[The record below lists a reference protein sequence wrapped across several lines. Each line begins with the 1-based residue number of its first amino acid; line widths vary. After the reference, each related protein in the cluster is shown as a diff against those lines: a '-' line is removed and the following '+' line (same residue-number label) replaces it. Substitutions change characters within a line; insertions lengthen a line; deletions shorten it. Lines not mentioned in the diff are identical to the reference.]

1 MPKEKKFIHSYF
13 KLIKMATFPPK
24 LKTSISANERL
35 QNLKN
40 TFETK
45 YGESPLFYACAPGRV
60 NLIGEHIDYCGYSV
74 LPMAIEPNILAAVSV
89 NNSGTITLANTNPQY
104 EDHTVSCS
112 NNIAIDRE
120 NPKWYYYFLCG
131 VKGVQEKFDIT
142 NLAGM
147 SCVVDGTIPPSSGL
161 SSSSALVCCAGL
173 VTMEANQKSLSK
185 VELAEI
191 CAKSERY
198 IGTEGGGM
206 DQSISFLAERGTAK
220 LIEFHP
226 LRATD
231 VKLPDGSVFVISN
244 CCVEMNK
251 AASSHYNIRVVECR
265 IATKMLAQAQGLD
278 WSRLLKLV
286 QVQTELKASLEEMLA
301 LVDKVL
307 HPEPYSREEIC
318 KALGVTPEQFSTE
331 LLSANTQHVTRFKL
345 HQRAKHVYGEA
356 ARVLRF
362 KKVCDSEPADAV
374 RLLGDLM
381 NQSHESCRDLYE
393 CSCPEL
399 DQLVDICLKSGAV
412 GSRLTGAGWG
422 GCAVSMVP
430 GEKVDSFIQAVRE
443 AYYLPDPRRAAMEK
457 QSLFVSKPGGGAV
470 IFLEE

>member
-1 MPKEKKFIHSYF
+1 
-13 KLIKMATFPPK
+13 MAANPPK
-24 LKTSISANERL
+24 LTISITSNERL
-35 QNLKN
+35 KNLKSA
-40 TFETK
+40 FETK

-74 LPMAIEPNILAAVSV
+74 LPMAIEQSILAAVSL
-89 NNSGTITLANTNPQY
+89 NRSGKIQLANTNPQY
-104 EDHTVSCS
+104 QDFTMSCS
-112 NNIAIDRE
+112 EDIAIDRD
-120 NPKWYYYFLCG
+120 NPRWYYYFLCG
-131 VKGVQEKFDIT
+131 VKGIQEKFGIVT
-142 NLAGM
+142 LAGM

-185 VELAEI
+185 VDLAEI
-191 CAKSERY
+191 CAKCERY

-206 DQSISFLAERGTAK
+206 DQSISFLAEKGTAK
-220 LIEFHP
+220 LIEFQP

-231 VKLPDGSVFVISN
+231 VKLPEGAVFVISN

-265 IATKMLAQAQGLD
+265 LAAKVLARARGLD
-278 WSRLLKLV
+278 PSGFLKLV

-301 LVDKVL
+301 LVDEVL
-307 HPEPYSREEIC
+307 HPEPYGREEVCEI
-318 KALGVTPEQFSTE
+318 LSITPERFSSE
-331 LLSANTQHVTRFKL
+331 LLSTNTQHLTHFKL

-356 ARVLRF
+356 ARVTRF
-362 KKVCDSEPADAV
+362 QHVCGSGSAESV
-374 RLLGDLM
+374 ELLGQLM

-399 DQLVDICLKSGAV
+399 DRLVDICLKSGAV

-430 GEKVDSFIQAVRE
+430 SQKVEAFLRAVRD
-443 AYYLPDPRRAAMEK
+443 AYYAPDPRRAAMEQ
-457 QSLFVSKPGGGAV
+457 QSLFVSKPGGGAA

>member
-1 MPKEKKFIHSYF
+1 
-13 KLIKMATFPPK
+13 MATNPPK
-24 LKTSISANERL
+24 LKTKIAANERMK
-35 QNLKN
+35 NLKE
-40 TFETK
+40 TFESK
-45 YGESPLFYACAPGRV
+45 YGESPLFYAFAPGRV

-74 LPMAIEPNILAAVSV
+74 LPMAIEQNILTAVSV
-89 NNSGTITLANTNPQY
+89 NDSGKIQLANANPKY
-104 EDHTVSCS
+104 KDFSVSCS
-112 NNIAIDRE
+112 EEIAIDRDD
-120 NPKWYYYFLCG
+120 PQWYYYFLCG
-131 VKGVQEKFDIT
+131 VKGIQEKFGL
-142 NLAGM
+142 NHLAGM

-161 SSSSALVCCAGL
+161 SSSSALVCCSGL

-185 VELAEI
+185 VALAEI

-206 DQSISFLAERGTAK
+206 DQSISFLAEAGTAK
-220 LIEFHP
+220 LIEFQP

-231 VKLPDGSVFVISN
+231 VKLPDGAVFVISN

-265 IATKMLAQAQGLD
+265 IATKMLAQARGVD
-278 WSRLLKLV
+278 SSRLLKLAHV
-286 QVQTELKASLEEMLA
+286 QMELKASLEEMLA
-301 LVDKVL
+301 LVAEVL

-318 KALGVTPEQFSTE
+318 KVLGITSEQFSTE
-331 LLSANTQHVTRFKL
+331 LLSANTQDMTQFKL

-356 ARVLRF
+356 ARVLQF
-362 KKVCDSEPADAV
+362 KSVCDSEPADAT
-374 RLLGDLM
+374 RLLGELM
-381 NQSHESCRDLYE
+381 NQSHASCRDLYE

-430 GEKVDSFIQAVRE
+430 SKKVESFLQAVRE
-443 AYYLPDPRRAAMEK
+443 EYYLPDPRRAAMEK
-457 QSLFVSKPGGGAV
+457 QSLFVSKPGGGAA
-470 IFLEE
+470 IFFEE

>member
-1 MPKEKKFIHSYF
+1 
-13 KLIKMATFPPK
+13 MATNPPK
-24 LKTSISANERL
+24 LKTAITTNERL
-35 QNLKN
+35 QKLKS

-45 YGESPLFYACAPGRV
+45 YGKPPLFYAYAPGRV

-74 LPMAIEPNILAAVSV
+74 LPMAIEQNILAAVSV
-89 NNSGTITLANTNPQY
+89 NSSGTIALANTNPQY
-104 EDHTVSCS
+104 MDFTVSCS
-112 NNIAIDRE
+112 EDIAIDRE

-131 VKGVQEKFDIT
+131 VKGIQEKFGIAP
-142 NLAGM
+142 LAGM
-147 SCVVDGTIPPSSGL
+147 SCVIDGTIPPSSGL

-185 VELAEI
+185 VALAEI
-191 CAKSERY
+191 CAKCEHY

-231 VKLPDGSVFVISN
+231 VKLPGGAVFVISN

-251 AASSHYNIRVVECR
+251 AASSHFNIRVVECR
-265 IATKMLAQAQGLD
+265 IATKMLARARGLD
-278 WSRLLKLV
+278 SSGLLKLA
-286 QVQTELKASLEEMLA
+286 QVQSELKASLEEMLA
-301 LVDKVL
+301 LVDEVL

-318 KALGVTPEQFSTE
+318 EALGITPEQFSTE
-331 LLSANTQHVTRFKL
+331 LLSANTQHVSQFKL
-345 HQRAKHVYGEA
+345 HPRARHVYGEA

-362 KKVCDSEPADAV
+362 KAVCDSEPAGSV
-374 RLLGDLM
+374 QLLGDLM
-381 NQSHESCRDLYE
+381 NQSHASCRDLYE

-399 DQLVDICLKSGAV
+399 DQLVEICLKSGAV

-430 GEKVDSFIQAVRE
+430 GEKVEPFLQAVRE
-443 AYYLPDPRRAAMEK
+443 AYYLPDPRTAAMEK
-457 QSLFVSKPGGGAV
+457 QSLFVSKPGGGAA
-470 IFLEE
+470 ILTEE

>member
-1 MPKEKKFIHSYF
+1 
-13 KLIKMATFPPK
+13 MATNPPK
-24 LKTSISANERL
+24 LKTTITANERL

-45 YGESPLFYACAPGRV
+45 YGQCPLFYACAPGRV

-74 LPMAIEPNILAAVSV
+74 LPMAIEPSILAAVSV
-89 NNSGTITLANTNPQY
+89 NNSGTITLANANPQY
-104 EDHTVSCS
+104 KDFTVPCSED
-112 NNIAIDRE
+112 IAIDRE
-120 NPKWYYYFLCG
+120 NPMWHYYFLCG
-131 VKGVQEKFDIT
+131 VKGIQEKFGIA

-185 VELAEI
+185 VALAEI

-220 LIEFHP
+220 LIEFQP

-231 VKLPDGSVFVISN
+231 VKLPDGAVFVISN

-251 AASSHYNIRVVECR
+251 AASSHFNIRVVECR
-265 IATKMLAQAQGLD
+265 IATKMLAQARGLD
-278 WSRLLKLV
+278 SSRLLKLV

-301 LVDKVL
+301 LVDEVL

-318 KALGVTPEQFSTE
+318 KALGVTSDQFSTE
-331 LLSANTQHVTRFKL
+331 LLSANTQHVTHFKL

-362 KKVCDSEPADAV
+362 KSVCDSEPAESV

-381 NQSHESCRDLYE
+381 NQSHASCRDLYE

-430 GEKVDSFIQAVRE
+430 DEKVESFLQAVRE

-457 QSLFVSKPGGGAV
+457 QSLFVSKPGGGAA
-470 IFLEE
+470 IFLDE

>member
-1 MPKEKKFIHSYF
+1 
-13 KLIKMATFPPK
+13 MATNPPK
-24 LKTSISANERL
+24 LRVGITASERL

-40 TFETK
+40 AFETK
-45 YGESPLFYACAPGRV
+45 YGEAPLFYACAPGRV

-74 LPMAIEPNILAAVSV
+74 LPMAIEQNILAAVSV

-104 EDHTVSCS
+104 KDFTVSCS
-112 NNIAIDRE
+112 DDIAIDRE

-131 VKGVQEKFDIT
+131 VKGIQEEFEIAQ
-142 NLAGM
+142 LAGM

-185 VELAEI
+185 VVLAEM

-220 LIEFHP
+220 LIEFQP

-231 VKLPDGSVFVISN
+231 VKLPDGAVFVISN
-244 CCVEMNK
+244 CCLEMNK
-251 AASSHYNIRVVECR
+251 AASSDFNIRVVECR
-265 IATKMLAQAQGLD
+265 IATKMLAQARGLD
-278 WSRLLKLV
+278 SSRLLKLA
-286 QVQTELKASLEEMLA
+286 QVQMELKASLEEMLA
-301 LVDKVL
+301 LVEEVL

-318 KALGVTPEQFSTE
+318 RVLGVTSEQFSKE
-331 LLSANTQHVTRFKL
+331 LLSANTQHVTHFKL

-362 KKVCDSEPADAV
+362 KSVCDSEPAESV
-374 RLLGDLM
+374 RLLGELM
-381 NQSHESCRDLYE
+381 NQSHASCRDLYE
-393 CSCPEL
+393 CSCTEL

-430 GEKVDSFIQAVRE
+430 CEKVDSFLQAVRE
-443 AYYLPDPRRAAMEK
+443 AYYLPDPRRAAVEK
-457 QSLFVSKPGGGAV
+457 QSLFVTKPGGGAA
-470 IFLEE
+470 IYLEE

>member
-1 MPKEKKFIHSYF
+1 
-13 KLIKMATFPPK
+13 MATNPPK
-24 LKTSISANERL
+24 LKTKIAANERMK
-35 QNLKN
+35 NLKE
-40 TFETK
+40 TFESK
-45 YGESPLFYACAPGRV
+45 YGESPLFYAFAPGRV

-74 LPMAIEPNILAAVSV
+74 LPMAIEQNILTAVSV
-89 NNSGTITLANTNPQY
+89 NDSGKIQLANANPKY
-104 EDHTVSCS
+104 KDFSVSCS
-112 NNIAIDRE
+112 EEIAIDRDD
-120 NPKWYYYFLCG
+120 PQWYYYFLCG
-131 VKGVQEKFDIT
+131 VKGIQEKFGL
-142 NLAGM
+142 NHLAGM

-161 SSSSALVCCAGL
+161 SSSSALVCCSGL

-185 VELAEI
+185 VALAEI

-206 DQSISFLAERGTAK
+206 DQSISFLAEAGTAK
-220 LIEFHP
+220 LIEFQP

-231 VKLPDGSVFVISN
+231 VKLPDGAVFVISN

-265 IATKMLAQAQGLD
+265 IATKMLAQARGVD
-278 WSRLLKLV
+278 SSRLLKLAHV
-286 QVQTELKASLEEMLA
+286 QMELKASLEEMLA
-301 LVDKVL
+301 LVAEVL

-318 KALGVTPEQFSTE
+318 KVLGITSEQFSTE
-331 LLSANTQHVTRFKL
+331 LLSANTQDMTQFKL

-356 ARVLRF
+356 ARVLQF
-362 KKVCDSEPADAV
+362 KSVCDSEPADAT
-374 RLLGDLM
+374 RLLGELM
-381 NQSHESCRDLYE
+381 NQSHTSCRDLYE

-430 GEKVDSFIQAVRE
+430 SKKVESFLQAVRE
-443 AYYLPDPRRAAMEK
+443 EYYLPDPRRAAMEK
-457 QSLFVSKPGGGAV
+457 QSLFVSKPGGGAA

>member
-1 MPKEKKFIHSYF
+1 
-13 KLIKMATFPPK
+13 MATNPPK
-24 LKTSISANERL
+24 IRTAIPDNERW
-35 QNLKN
+35 QNLKRV
-40 TFETK
+40 FEAK
-45 YGESPLFYACAPGRV
+45 YGESPLFFAYAPGRV

-74 LPMAIEPNILAAVSV
+74 LPMAIEQNILAAVSV
-89 NNSGTITLANTNPQY
+89 NNSGAITLANTNPQY
-104 EDHTVSCS
+104 DDFTVSCS
-112 NNIAIDRE
+112 KNIAIDRE

-131 VKGVQEKFDIT
+131 VRGIQEKFGIAH
-142 NLAGM
+142 LAGM

-173 VTMEANQKSLSK
+173 LTMEANQKSLSK
-185 VELAEI
+185 VALAEI
-191 CAKSERY
+191 CAKCERY

-220 LIEFHP
+220 LIEFQP

-231 VKLPDGSVFVISN
+231 VKLPDGAVFVISN

-265 IATKMLAQAQGLD
+265 IATKMLAHARGLD
-278 WSRLLKLV
+278 SSGLLKLA

-301 LVDKVL
+301 LVDEIL
-307 HPEPYSREEIC
+307 HPEPYSKEEIC
-318 KALGVTPEQFSTE
+318 KALGINSEQFSTE
-331 LLSANTQHVTRFKL
+331 LLSANTQHMTHFKL

-356 ARVLRF
+356 ARVLQF
-362 KKVCDSEPADAV
+362 KNVCDSEPADSV
-374 RLLGDLM
+374 KLLGDLM
-381 NQSHESCRDLYE
+381 NQSHVSCRDLYE

-399 DQLVDICLKSGAV
+399 DQLVDICLKSGAL

-430 GEKVDSFIQAVRE
+430 GEKVDSFLKAVRE
-443 AYYLPDPRRAAMEK
+443 SYYLPDPRRAAMEK
-457 QSLFVSKPGGGAV
+457 QSLFVSKPGAGAA
-470 IFLEE
+470 ILLEE

>member
-1 MPKEKKFIHSYF
+1 MSSN
-13 KLIKMATFPPK
+13 PPK
-24 LKTSISANERL
+24 IKTAIAANERL

-45 YGESPLFYACAPGRV
+45 FGEAPLFYACAPGRV

-74 LPMAIEPNILAAVSV
+74 LPMAIEQNILAAVSV
-89 NNSGTITLANTNPQY
+89 NNSGMIQLANTNPQY
-104 EDHTVSCS
+104 KDFTVSCS
-112 NNIAIDRE
+112 EDIAIDRD
-120 NPKWYYYFLCG
+120 NPKWHYYFLCG
-131 VKGVQEKFDIT
+131 VKGIQETFGIAQ
-142 NLAGM
+142 LAAM

-161 SSSSALVCCAGL
+161 SSSSALVCCAGI
-173 VTMEANQKSLSK
+173 VTTEANKKSLSK
-185 VELAEI
+185 VTLAEI
-191 CAKSERY
+191 CAKCERY

-206 DQSISFLAERGTAK
+206 DQSISFLAEKGTAK
-220 LIEFHP
+220 LIEFQP

-231 VKLPDGSVFVISN
+231 VKLPDGAVFVISN

-251 AASSHYNIRVVECR
+251 AATSHYNIRVVECR
-265 IATKMLAQAQGLD
+265 IATKILAQARRLD
-278 WSRLLKLV
+278 SSRLLKLA

-301 LVDKVL
+301 LVDEVL

-318 KALGVTPEQFSTE
+318 KALCITEEKLSTD
-331 LLSANTQHVTRFKL
+331 LLSANTQHMTHFKL
-345 HQRAKHVYGEA
+345 YQRAKHVYSEA
-356 ARVLRF
+356 ARVLQF
-362 KKVCDSEPADAV
+362 KSVCDSGPSESV
-374 RLLGDLM
+374 QLLGELM
-381 NQSHESCRDLYE
+381 NQSHASCRDLYE

-430 GEKVDSFIQAVRE
+430 SERVESFLQAVRD

-457 QSLFVSKPGGGAV
+457 QSLFVTKPGGGAA

>member
-1 MPKEKKFIHSYF
+1 
-13 KLIKMATFPPK
+13 MASNPPR
-24 LKTSISANERL
+24 LKTAITADERL
-35 QNLKN
+35 KNLKN

-74 LPMAIEPNILAAVSV
+74 LPMAIEQNILAAVSV
-89 NNSGTITLANTNPQY
+89 NNSGTIQLANTNPLY
-104 EDHTVSCS
+104 KDFTVSCS
-112 NNIAIDRE
+112 EDIAIDRD
-120 NPKWYYYFLCG
+120 NPKWFYYFLCG
-131 VKGVQEKFDIT
+131 VKGIQETFGIPR
-142 NLAGM
+142 LAGM

-161 SSSSALVCCAGL
+161 SSSSALVCCSGL
-173 VTMEANQKSLSK
+173 LTMEANQKLLSK
-185 VELAEI
+185 VALAEI
-191 CAKSERY
+191 CAKCERY

-220 LIEFHP
+220 LIEFQP

-231 VKLPDGSVFVISN
+231 VKLPDGAVFVISN

-251 AASSHYNIRVVECR
+251 AATSHYNIRVVECR
-265 IATKMLAQAQGLD
+265 IATKMLAKARGLES
-278 WSRLLKLV
+278 SRLLKLA
-286 QVQTELKASLEEMLA
+286 QAQRELKASLEEMLT
-301 LVDKVL
+301 LVDEVL

-318 KALGVTPEQFSTE
+318 RVLGITSEQFSTD
-331 LLSANTQHVTRFKL
+331 LLSANTQHMMQFWL

-356 ARVLRF
+356 ARVLQF
-362 KKVCDSEPADAV
+362 KSVCDSEPAESIH
-374 RLLGDLM
+374 LLGELM
-381 NQSHESCRDLYE
+381 NQSHASCRDLYE

-399 DQLVDICLKSGAV
+399 DQLVDICLKAGAV

-430 GEKVDSFIQAVRE
+430 TEKVESFLQAVRA
-443 AYYLPDPRRAAMEK
+443 AYYLPDPRRAALEK
-457 QSLFVSKPGGGAV
+457 QSLFVSKPGGGAA

>member
-1 MPKEKKFIHSYF
+1 
-13 KLIKMATFPPK
+13 MATLPPK
-24 LKTSISANERL
+24 LKTVITANERL

-74 LPMAIEPNILAAVSV
+74 LPMAIEPSILAAVSV
-89 NNSGTITLANTNPQY
+89 NNSGTIKLANANPLY
-104 EDHTVSCS
+104 KDFTVSCS
-112 NNIAIDRE
+112 EDISIDRE
-120 NPKWYYYFLCG
+120 NPKWHYYFLCG
-131 VKGVQEKFDIT
+131 VKGIQEKFGIAH
-142 NLAGM
+142 LAGM

-185 VELAEI
+185 VALAEI

-220 LIEFHP
+220 LIEFQP

-231 VKLPDGSVFVISN
+231 VKLPDGAVFVISN

-251 AASSHYNIRVVECR
+251 AASSHFNIRVVECR
-265 IATKMLAQAQGLD
+265 IATKVLAQARGLD
-278 WSRLLKLV
+278 SSRFLKLV
-286 QVQTELKASLEEMLA
+286 QVQTELKASLEEMLT
-301 LVDKVL
+301 LVDEVL

-318 KALGVTPEQFSTE
+318 KVLNVTSEQFSTE
-331 LLSANTQHVTRFKL
+331 LLSANTRHVTHFKL
-345 HQRAKHVYGEA
+345 YQRAKHVYGEA

-362 KKVCDSEPADAV
+362 KSVCDSEPAESV
-374 RLLGDLM
+374 RVLGDLM
-381 NQSHESCRDLYE
+381 NQSHASCRDLYE

-430 GEKVDSFIQAVRE
+430 DEKVESFLQAVSE
-443 AYYLPDPRRAAMEK
+443 AYFLPDPRRAAMEK
-457 QSLFVSKPGGGAV
+457 QSLFVSKPGGGAT